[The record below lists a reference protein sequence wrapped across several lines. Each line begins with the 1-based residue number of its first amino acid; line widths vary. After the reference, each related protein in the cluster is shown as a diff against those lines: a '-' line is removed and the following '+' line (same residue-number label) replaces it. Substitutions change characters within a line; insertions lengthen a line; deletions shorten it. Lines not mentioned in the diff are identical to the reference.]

1 MLFAVLLLPM
11 VLVAQNTLTVADGT
25 DFNSTVPV
33 DGLWVDSYTR
43 CQTIYPAN
51 MIASAATTTSMIG
64 GSITGLTY
72 YLGQPASGS
81 WGNAQFVVKI
91 KEVSDNTLSSF
102 VNMSDATTVYTGA
115 LDATQSTMNIPF
127 TSPYT
132 YQGGNLL
139 VEIYNTVKG
148 TFKNAYFYGVGST
161 AASWEGHHNSTTDSI
176 TGSGWGFI
184 PKTTFT
190 FTDGLNIPSNWHL
203 QFSFNATT
211 GGQYGIAT
219 DGQYFYTSDWRSEP
233 ESGYSFLKY
242 NLYGDFIEGF
252 NIPGVSGIR
261 DLTYDGT
268 YFYGAANGSEIYQ
281 IDLANKTLVSTI
293 NTGISNIR
301 HCSYDPVN
309 DGFWV
314 GAWSDLLLVNRTGQI
329 ISAENG
335 SSFKNIS
342 GTVYDPYSEGGP
354 YLWLFCQPSQL
365 DYRNRF
371 YKYDIAQHTIVD
383 DPFDITDDPFD
394 LIVLQ
399 PDIPTES
406 ISGGAFGTA
415 SLPSCPGRFVILT
428 STQSTPNQINLFDIA
443 YTGVS
448 CEEHTQDNGISL
460 FPNPAN
466 STLNVHAENYDNVQ
480 ILNAFG
486 QVVYSDKVSDN
497 DFRINISGFSKGIY
511 FLRLSG
517 KTTATRKFI
526 KE

>member
-1 MLFAVLLLPM
+1 MKNNLLSLLFAVLLLPT

-25 DFNSTVPV
+25 KKSGSVPV
-33 DGLWVDSYTR
+33 QGLWVDSYVR
-43 CQTIYPAN
+43 CQTIYPAS
-51 MIASAATTTSMIG
+51 MISAAATTNLVG
-64 GSITGLTY
+64 NPLTGLTY
-72 YLGQPASGS
+72 YLEDPAIGS

-102 VNMSDATTVYTGA
+102 VDMSDAATVYTGS
-115 LDATQSTMNIPF
+115 LKATYPTMTITF

-148 TFKNAYFYGVGST
+148 TSHSATFYGIEST
-161 AASWEGHHNSTTDSI
+161 AASWQGHNMDSSV
-176 TGSGWGFI
+176 TGSVVNFI
-184 PKTTFT
+184 PKTKLTFNG
-190 FTDGLNIPSNWHL
+190 FIPQEWHFH
-203 QFSFNATT
+203 FSFNASS

-219 DGQYFYTSDWRSEP
+219 DGQYIYTSDWRSAP
-233 ESGYSFLKY
+233 SSGYSFNKY
-242 NLYGDFIEGF
+242 SLSGDFIEGF
-252 NIPGVSGIR
+252 NIPGLSEIR
-261 DLTYDGT
+261 DMTYDGT
-268 YFYGAANGSEIYQ
+268 YFYGGANGSKLYQ
-281 IDLANKTLVSTI
+281 FDLANKTLVSTI
-293 NTGISNIR
+293 NTGVSNIR

-314 GAWSDLLLVNRTGQI
+314 GGLSDLQLVNRAGQT
-329 ISAENG
+329 ISNVD
-335 SSFKNIS
+335 SSFTSIS
-342 GTVYDPYSEGGP
+342 GSAYDPYTERGP
-354 YLWLFCQPSQL
+354 FLWLFSQS
-365 DYRNRF
+365 YSKNVF
-371 YKYDIAQHTIVD
+371 YKYDIANHTVIRN
-383 DPFDITDDPFD
+383 PFDI
-394 LIVLQ
+394 IALQ
-399 PDIPTES
+399 PNLPPNKS
-406 ISGGAFGTA
+406 AGAFGTA

-428 STQSTPNQINLFDIA
+428 STQSAPNQINLFDIA

-460 FPNPAN
+460 FPNPAS

-480 ILNAFG
+480 ILNALG